1 MKTQVIEIQK
11 PNMQELQVELVEDTP
26 VIVHRF
32 SDKSRKEM
40 LDKHLQKPVKK
51 KGKRDPDKEFE
62 EARYFLPDGRD
73 GVPCVWF
80 KAAAVGACR
89 LAQNI
94 QMTKARRLFFIEKD
108 GTNQDGTQLVELLS
122 DKPIQR
128 EDIVRLPNGNADLRY
143 RPEYRNWRVVLKVKY
158 NADHISAE
166 QLVNL
171 FDIAGQGGVGEMRPD
186 RTNFDY
192 GMFHVATSEEANGD
206 K

>member
-40 LDKHLQKPVKK
+40 LDKQMKKAVKK
-51 KGKRDPDKEFE
+51 KGKRDPDREFE
-62 EARYFLPDGRD
+62 EAKYLFPDGRN

-89 LAQNI
+89 LVGNLP
-94 QMTKARRLFFIEKD
+94 MTMARRLFFIQAD
-108 GTNQDGTQLVELLS
+108 GKHQDGTDLIELHS
-122 DKPIQR
+122 DKPKKR
-128 EDIVRLPNGNADLRY
+128 EDIVRLSGGVADLRY
-143 RPEYRNWRVVLKVKY
+143 RPEYKNWSVKLKVKY
-158 NADHISAE
+158 NADHVTPE

-192 GMFHVATSEEANGD
+192 GMFHVATSEETNEA
-206 K
+206 